1 MNNLKRQKTRF
12 FAVMLAISMLIMFGQ
27 FSLAQNRDIR
37 QGQSVSISTTDD
49 GKVKLKVV
57 KRDGDDE
64 TTFEKTYDSHEEMQ
78 NDPDL
83 EKYGISL
90 KNSFSFG
97 QNGTPQIFFRNGPGN
112 GSWNDHDFDMDI
124 DSLRSSIQ
132 GMMKGFGSN
141 AFTFGFD
148 DDNFM
153 DMDSL
158 VQRFSFKNDNGRF
171 FFNDEEFADMDSLRE
186 VLKDQFG
193 NMKFNFD
200 FDDDNG
206 AFRTFKYGD
215 DDDSPSVW
223 SYRYGDEDNDDI
235 KMVSRIKVFV
245 RAARM
250 EDKEVAG
257 TEEMEKLELRGINFY
272 PNPSDGR
279 FDVELETGSDAAIQI
294 AIIDPNGNEVYNRT
308 GKPSEGKY
316 DFRVDLSHEEPGI
329 YIMKVVQNNKALT
342 KRVIIE

>member
-1 MNNLKRQKTRF
+1 MNNSKQQKTKV
-12 FAVMLAISMLIMFGQ
+12 FACMLVLSMLIGFGQ
-27 FSLAQNRDIR
+27 FSLAQNQDIR
-37 QGQSVSISTTDD
+37 QGQSVSISTTED

-83 EKYGISL
+83 EKYGINL
-90 KNSFSFG
+90 KNSFSFSQG
-97 QNGTPQIFFRNGPGN
+97 TNGSPRIFLHNGPGN
-112 GSWNDHDFDMDI
+112 GSWNGQNFTIDI
-124 DSLRSSIQ
+124 DSMRSSIQ

-158 VQRFSFKNDNGRF
+158 VQRFNFKNDNGHF
-171 FFNDEEFADMDSLRE
+171 FFNDEEFADTDSLRD
-186 VLKDQFG
+186 VWKDQFG
-193 NMKFNFD
+193 NMKFD
-200 FDDDNG
+200 FG
-206 AFRTFKYGD
+206 I
-215 DDDSPSVW
+215 DDSPSALGF
-223 SYRYGDEDNDDI
+223 RFGNDEDDSI
-235 KMVSRIKVFV
+235 KIVSRIKVFV
-245 RAARM
+245 RSAKA

-257 TEEMEKLELRGINFY
+257 TEEMEKLELNDINFY

-279 FDVELETGSDAAIQI
+279 FDVELETGSDAPIQI

-308 GKPSEGKY
+308 GKPTDGKY
-316 DFRVDLSHEEPGI
+316 DFRVDLSHEEKGI

>member
-1 MNNLKRQKTRF
+1 MNNSKQQKRSF
-12 FAVMLAISMLIMFGQ
+12 FSVMLAISMLIGFGQ
-27 FSLAQNRDIR
+27 FALAQNLDVR
-37 QGQSVSISTTDD
+37 QGQSVSISTTED
-49 GKVKLKVV
+49 GKVKLKVI

-83 EKYGISL
+83 EKYGINL
-90 KNSFSFG
+90 KNSFSFSQG
-97 QNGTPQIFFRNGPGN
+97 GSPRIFFHNGPGN
-112 GSWNDHDFDMDI
+112 GSWNDHDFKIDI
-124 DSLRSSIQ
+124 DSMRNSIK

-158 VQRFSFKNDNGRF
+158 VKRFSFKNDNGKF
-171 FFNDEEFADMDSLRE
+171 FFNDDEFADMDSLRE

-193 NMKFNFD
+193 NMKFDFD
-200 FDDDNG
+200 FGDDDNDSFRVWRFDDD
-206 AFRTFKYGD
+206 
-215 DDDSPSVW
+215 
-223 SYRYGDEDNDDI
+223 DNDDVKI
-235 KMVSRIKVFV
+235 ISRIKVFV
-245 RAARM
+245 RSAKA
-250 EDKEVAG
+250 EDKEAVG
-257 TEEMEKLELRGINFY
+257 TEEMEKLELRDINFY

-308 GKPSEGKY
+308 GKPSDGKY
-316 DFRVDLSHEEPGI
+316 DFRVDLSHEEKGI